1 MAIVTEQQVTL
12 GVAPVC
18 QALAVP
24 RASYYRWRN
33 PQGRGPASP
42 RRLPRALPPEERQ
55 RILAVLNSDR
65 FAALPPAEVYATLLD
80 EGKYLCSIRCSWST
94 WTPGW

>member
-1 MAIVTEQQVTL
+1 MAIVTAHQAAL

-33 PQGRGPASP
+33 PPAKEADPVPP
-42 RRLPRALPPEERQ
+42 RRVPRNAGRN
-55 RILAVLNSDR
+55 A
-65 FAALPPAEVYATLLD
+65 
-80 EGKYLCSIRCSWST
+80 GRC
-94 WTPGW
+94 